1 MEIKINIDES
11 KFQEV
16 LEKELGAFTPEE
28 IHAIMKEAFKE
39 YLNREDILKE
49 LITKKETDRWGGY
62 VQNSSVMDKFVSTV
76 NLDDIFAEP
85 KEKIKEIICEEE
97 TLKSMALELLVNI
110 FKDRFKSAFTQ
121 DWSFMD
127 ELSNRVAGILMQ
139 KQQQM
144 Q

>member
-16 LEKELGAFTPEE
+16 LEKELGAFTQEE
-28 IHAIMKEAFKE
+28 LHAIMKEAFKE
-39 YLNREDILKE
+39 YLKREDILKE

-97 TLKSMALELLVNI
+97 TLKSMALEILVNL
-110 FKDRFKSAFTQ
+110 FKERFKSAFTQ
-121 DWSFMD
+121 DWTFMD
-127 ELSNRVAGILMQ
+127 DLANRVAGMLMQ
-139 KQQQM
+139 KQQM

>member
-11 KFQEV
+11 KFQEI
-16 LEKELGAFTPEE
+16 LEKELGAFTQEE
-28 IHAIMKEAFKE
+28 LHAIMKEAFKE
-39 YLNREDILKE
+39 YIKREDILKG

-76 NLDDIFAEP
+76 NLNDIFEEP

-97 TLKSMALELLVNI
+97 TLKSMALEILANL
-110 FKDRFKSAFTQ
+110 FKERFKSAFTQ
-121 DWSFMD
+121 DWTFMD
-127 ELSNRVAGILMQ
+127 DLANRVAGMLMQ
-139 KQQQM
+139 KQQM

>member
-16 LEKELGAFTPEE
+16 LEKELGAFTQEE

-76 NLDDIFAEP
+76 NLNDIFEEP

-97 TLKSMALELLVNI
+97 TLKAMALELLVNL

-121 DWSFMD
+121 DWTFMD
-127 ELSNRVAGILMQ
+127 DLANRVAGMLMQ
-139 KQQQM
+139 RQQA
-144 Q
+144 

>member
-16 LEKELGAFTPEE
+16 LEKELGAFTQEE

-97 TLKSMALELLVNI
+97 TLKAMALELLVNL

-121 DWSFMD
+121 DWTFMD
-127 ELSNRVAGILMQ
+127 DLANRVAGMLMQ
-139 KQQQM
+139 RQQ
-144 Q
+144 

>member
-16 LEKELGAFTPEE
+16 LEKELGAFTQEE
-28 IHAIMKEAFKE
+28 LHAIMKEAFKE
-39 YLNREDILKE
+39 YIKREDILKE

-97 TLKSMALELLVNI
+97 TLKSMALEILVNL
-110 FKDRFKSAFTQ
+110 FKERFKSAFTQ
-121 DWSFMD
+121 DWTFMD
-127 ELSNRVAGILMQ
+127 DLANRVAGMLMQ
-139 KQQQM
+139 KQQM

>member
-16 LEKELGAFTPEE
+16 LEKELGAFTTEE

-39 YLNREDILKE
+39 YIKREDILKE

-62 VQNSSVMDKFVSTV
+62 VQNSSVMDKFVSSV

-97 TLKSMALELLVNI
+97 TLKSMALELLVNL
-110 FKDRFKSAFTQ
+110 FKERFKSAFTQ
-121 DWSFMD
+121 DWTFMD
-127 ELSNRVAGILMQ
+127 DLANRVAGMLMQ
-139 KQQQM
+139 KQQIQ
-144 Q
+144 

>member
-1 MEIKINIDES
+1 MRHVGFLSFGRII
-11 KFQEV
+11 EV
-16 LEKELGAFTPEE
+16 LNDR
-28 IHAIMKEAFKE
+28 I
-39 YLNREDILKE
+39 NRN
-49 LITKKETDRWGGY
+49 ETDRWGCTVKGT
-62 VQNSSVMDKFVSTV
+62 SVLEKFVNNVDLSDV
-76 NLDDIFAEP
+76 FAEP

-97 TLKSMALELLVNI
+97 TLKAMALELLVNL

>member
-16 LEKELGAFTPEE
+16 LEKELGAFTQEE

-97 TLKSMALELLVNI
+97 TLKAMALELLVNL

-121 DWSFMD
+121 DWTFMD
-127 ELSNRVAGILMQ
+127 DLANRVAGMLMQ
-139 KQQQM
+139 RQQV
-144 Q
+144 

>member
-1 MEIKINIDES
+1 
-11 KFQEV
+11 
-16 LEKELGAFTPEE
+16 
-28 IHAIMKEAFKE
+28 
-39 YLNREDILKE
+39 
-49 LITKKETDRWGGY
+49 
-62 VQNSSVMDKFVSTV
+62 MDKFVSTV
-76 NLDDIFAEP
+76 NLDEIFAEP

-139 KQQQM
+139 KQQ
-144 Q
+144 

>member
-11 KFQEV
+11 KFQEI
-16 LEKELGAFTPEE
+16 LEKELGAFTQEE
-28 IHAIMKEAFKE
+28 LHAIMKEAFKE
-39 YLNREDILKE
+39 YIKREDILKE

-76 NLDDIFAEP
+76 NLNDIFEEP

-97 TLKSMALELLVNI
+97 TLKSMALEILANL
-110 FKDRFKSAFTQ
+110 FKERFKSAFTQ
-121 DWSFMD
+121 DWTFMD
-127 ELSNRVAGILMQ
+127 DLANRVAGMLMQ
-139 KQQQM
+139 KQQM

>member
-1 MEIKINIDES
+1 
-11 KFQEV
+11 
-16 LEKELGAFTPEE
+16 
-28 IHAIMKEAFKE
+28 MKEAFKE
-39 YLNREDILKE
+39 YIKREDILKE

-97 TLKSMALELLVNI
+97 TLKSMALELLVNL
-110 FKDRFKSAFTQ
+110 FKERFKSAFTQ
-121 DWSFMD
+121 DWTFMD
-127 ELSNRVAGILMQ
+127 DLANRVAGMLMQ
-139 KQQQM
+139 KQQM